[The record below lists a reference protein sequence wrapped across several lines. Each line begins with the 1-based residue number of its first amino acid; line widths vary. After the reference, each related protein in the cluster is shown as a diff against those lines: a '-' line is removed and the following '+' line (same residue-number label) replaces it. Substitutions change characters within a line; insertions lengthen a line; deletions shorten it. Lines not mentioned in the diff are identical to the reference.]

1 MVDID
6 GHGLTEADR
15 SVLAH
20 PLTGGVI
27 LFARNFD
34 SPAQLRSLVAD
45 IHAVKTP
52 SLIVA
57 VDQEGGRVQR
67 FREGFTRIPP
77 MRAFGE
83 LYRQQPYLAVQR
95 AEDCG
100 WVLGCELRDVGI
112 DLDFAPVIDLDY
124 GGSEVIGDRAFAA
137 DPTAVSQLAG
147 ALISGLHS
155 AGVASCIKHF
165 PGHGYVTADS
175 HLELPVDSRSREQFE
190 TDLKP
195 FRRLVSR
202 ARSVMTAHLVASCED
217 AELVSFSTR
226 WVSRILRHELGFTG
240 VVFSD
245 DLSMKGADCDGGIRA
260 KVARAVA
267 AGCDFLPICNDRDAV
282 LELYDDPPELNGSP
296 AIARLRAAHSPSE
309 SYQNTKRY
317 AVFKEF
323 ISLREQSSNG
333 P

>member
-1 MVDID
+1 MVDVD
-6 GHGLTEADR
+6 GYALTDADR
-15 SVLAH
+15 NVLAH

-27 LFARNFD
+27 LFTRNYEN
-34 SPAQLRSLVAD
+34 PQQLRSLVAE
-45 IHAVKTP
+45 IHAIKDP

-67 FREGFTRIPP
+67 FRDGFTRIPP

-83 LYRQQPYLAVQR
+83 LYEQQPHLAVQR

-137 DPTAVSQLAG
+137 NPNTVSQLAG
-147 ALISGLHS
+147 ALLSGLHS
-155 AGVASCIKHF
+155 AGIATCIKHF
-165 PGHGYVTADS
+165 PGHGYVIADS

-190 TDLKP
+190 IDLEP
-195 FRRLVSR
+195 FRQLACR
-202 ARSVMTAHLVASCED
+202 ARSVMTAHLVAQCED
-217 AELVSFSTR
+217 AELVSFSAR
-226 WVSRILRHELGFTG
+226 WVRQILRHELGFTG

-245 DLSMKGADCDGGIRA
+245 DLSMKGADCDGGIQA
-260 KVARAVA
+260 KVARAIQ

-282 LELYDDPPELNGSP
+282 LELYEQPPSLTGSP
-296 AIARLRAAHSPSE
+296 KLAQLRSVYSSPE
-309 SYQNTKRY
+309 NYENTKRY
-317 AVFKEF
+317 EVFREF
-323 ISLREQSSNG
+323 ISHLEQSTNG